1 MNKNQKNKLSEDQ
14 RLAWKQVSA
23 VLMET
28 LEKQIG
34 RVFGDRQIIRGLRP
48 DNRIE
53 AGTEIAIRVSASK
66 REIEIARG
74 FDSDVI

>member
-1 MNKNQKNKLSEDQ
+1 MFALLSQAHSKKLQ
-14 RLAWKQVSA
+14 PTWKQVSA